1 MELKDVIQQMV
12 DEAVSARMP
21 TELQIGTV
29 AAVDPVEVT
38 LDTQMTPLRQSV
50 LYLSETVIEKKTP
63 ILQHNHV
70 YPEGVTEDALLEPD
84 IICDEHGTG
93 LGTKDGYIIFNNAL
107 QVGDKVLLMRV
118 QGGQKFVILSRTFD
132 FK

>member
-29 AAVDPVEVT
+29 KAVDPVEVT

>member
-29 AAVDPVEVT
+29 TAVNPVEVT
-38 LDTQMTPLRQSV
+38 LDTQMAPLRQSV